1 MGKTQATLYP
11 LFDESLISGLSCV
24 LQLAALR
31 HEIELRMRKSVKEGQ
46 TVSSEVGL
54 TDSLT
59 FLSSNILSDWL
70 LSIRITYC
78 YPTYFYYM
86 CWVFFLNVFVG
97 ILLMF
102 YLHQLSKMF
111 SPKCPTPLWIMLHF
125 PCQTI
130 SLSVKGPGIQRMVL
144 VDLPGVISVSI

>member
-1 MGKTQATLYP
+1 MGKTQTVCP
-11 LFDESLISGLSCV
+11 LLDESFKSGVSCV

-46 TVSSEVGL
+46 TVSSEVWL
-54 TDSLT
+54 TVSL
-59 FLSSNILSDWL
+59 SCSILSDWSL
-70 LSIRITYC
+70 IISLHVFTTRA
-78 YPTYFYYM
+78 
-86 CWVFFLNVFVG
+86 VFFAQCVSRNTPHV
-97 ILLMF
+97 
-102 YLHQLSKMF
+102 YLHRLSNLF

>member
-1 MGKTQATLYP
+1 MGKTQAVYP
-11 LFDESLISGLSCV
+11 LLDESFISGVSCV

-70 LSIRITYC
+70 LPLTITPC
-78 YPTYFYYM
+78 YSTYFYYM
-86 CWVFFLNVFVG
+86 CCFFPNVFVG

-102 YLHQLSKMF
+102 NLHQLSKMF
-111 SPKCPTPLWIMLHF
+111 SPKCPTPRWIMLHF